1 MTWGRLIGLMAAGT
15 LAAPVAAQV
24 APDRSLAGATPSVE
38 DGLSL
43 NAIGDVLYDSNVL
56 RSTGTGLAS
65 GMHRDDF
72 RYSPELTATYGRSS
86 GLIAL
91 AANAVVGRDLYQ
103 YHSYLDRN
111 HYLGGGTL
119 TYHAGSSCQ
128 LSVNGTYASRQSGLN
143 GISTGPT
150 SPVVPPDEVGTVI
163 DNVQTTAVYG
173 ANAGCGSPTGRLTF
187 GGGYSHAALSNAA
200 AIRKFGDSDSD
211 TYSGNIGLG
220 ILRPGQLSLT
230 GSYSTISYPNRV
242 TGAVAIG
249 VPAQLLNTGVN
260 SYRIGFAFSRPI
272 GPRLSGTIGASFLR
286 AEPTGGQAAYTSPAY
301 NFALGYVAGPRL
313 SFALTGSRDVLPS
326 TTVGALYRVVDQVL
340 VSTRYSLGSSL
351 SIDADAGLIKNDYHQ
366 GFAVPGEPTRI
377 NDTSTTFR
385 VGVTYAPRP
394 LYDVTLNVS
403 QTIRRSD
410 PSLYNYDSTKVGVTL
425 AVHI

>member
-119 TYHAGSSCQ
+119 TYHAGSNCQ

-242 TGAVAIG
+242 PGAVAIG

-313 SFALTGSRDVLPS
+313 SFALDGVARRSAEHHRRRAVPRRRPGTGQH
-326 TTVGALYRVVDQVL
+326 ALFARIVAIDRRRRRVDQERL
-340 VSTRYSLGSSL
+340 SSGL
-351 SIDADAGLIKNDYHQ
+351 RRTGGADADQRHQ
-366 GFAVPGEPTRI
+366 HDVSGRRHLRTAAAVRRHAERQPDNPAFRSEP
-377 NDTSTTFR
+377 
-385 VGVTYAPRP
+385 V
-394 LYDVTLNVS
+394 
-403 QTIRRSD
+403 
-410 PSLYNYDSTKVGVTL
+410 
-425 AVHI
+425 